1 VGIQQAVIGTLTQ
14 ERRYASVGIVRCGQ
28 GGLFALL
35 AMMPSIGL
43 LNAQVLSFFATI
55 PFAVRRLFNTQTSIK
70 EVRQTAYERRNF
82 PLVGLPGAFL
92 DVIGYSACIWIMA
105 HFFGMAETGQYS
117 QIQRIVGA
125 PLMLLGMS
133 FSQVLLRSSADVIQ
147 ARGNLVNLFRQIS
160 IVSLLLGFLFI
171 IVIALI
177 GEPLFHWLLGPKWR
191 VESAFIV
198 PIAIAVAVRACVSP
212 LSSLLISLDRFDLAL
227 RWQVIYF
234 LSSIFVLT
242 IAAINLSFEY
252 FVMVYAIHEIILYS
266 LYLALISNAV
276 RNVKC
281 AAYSA

>member
-1 VGIQQAVIGTLTQ
+1 
-14 ERRYASVGIVRCGQ
+14 
-28 GGLFALL
+28 
-35 AMMPSIGL
+35 
-43 LNAQVLSFFATI
+43 
-55 PFAVRRLFNTQTSIK
+55 
-70 EVRQTAYERRNF
+70 
-82 PLVGLPGAFL
+82 
-92 DVIGYSACIWIMA
+92 
-105 HFFGMAETGQYS
+105 
-117 QIQRIVGA
+117 
-125 PLMLLGMS
+125 
-133 FSQVLLRSSADVIQ
+133 
-147 ARGNLVNLFRQIS
+147 
-160 IVSLLLGFLFI
+160 LLGFLFI